1 MKKETRALFDKIATP
16 LEGCFELQPIVR
28 GDNRGT
34 FVKTFHADTFAE
46 LGLATNFKEMLYSTS
61 MKNVLRGMHFQTPLA
76 DHVKLVYCIE
86 GAVKDVVVDLR
97 KNSAT
102 FGKHFAVN
110 LNSEQAN
117 MLYIPK
123 GLAHG
128 FLTLSERAI
137 MVYSLTT
144 VYSPENDKGILWS
157 SCGIDWQC
165 DAPILSDRDKAHP
178 TLAEFN
184 SPF

>member
-1 MKKETRALFDKIATP
+1 MNALFEKFSTP

-28 GDNRGT
+28 GDNRGS

-46 LGLATNFKEMLYSTS
+46 LKLVTDFKEEYFSTS
-61 MKNVLRGMHFQTPLA
+61 TKNVVRGMHFQIPPA
-76 DHVKLVYCIE
+76 DHVKLVCCIE

-102 FGKHFAVN
+102 FGKHCAFY
-110 LNSEQAN
+110 LNGERMN

-123 GLAHG
+123 GFAHG
-128 FLTLSERAI
+128 FLTLSERAT
-137 MVYSLTT
+137 MFYKLTT
-144 VYSPENDKGILWS
+144 VYSPENDKGILWN

-165 DAPILSDRDKAHP
+165 DAPILSDRDKTHP
-178 TLAEFN
+178 TLAEFD